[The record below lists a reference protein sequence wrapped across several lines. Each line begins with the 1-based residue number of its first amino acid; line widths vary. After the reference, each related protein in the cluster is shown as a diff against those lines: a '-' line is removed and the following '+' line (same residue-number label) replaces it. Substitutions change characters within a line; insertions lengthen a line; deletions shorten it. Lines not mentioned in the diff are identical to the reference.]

1 MYLYVLLIKVLAV
14 FTNGSEPS
22 SSDDDESST
31 TSVESVAFAPGYVHV
46 HVHVCVTD
54 ATDSI
59 IAIIVSSV
67 PLLPW

>member
-1 MYLYVLLIKVLAV
+1 MHVSLCFIKVLAV
-14 FTNGSEPS
+14 FTTGSEPS

-54 ATDSI
+54 ATGYI